1 MQLVQLD
8 KHIKLL
14 DSPGIVMA
22 TGDTDSAT
30 ILKNCVKVESIDD
43 PVPTVDAILRR
54 CTKHKVHEQTTVSN
68 YRGNS
73 CTLVPR

>member
-30 ILKNCVKVESIDD
+30 ILKNCVKVETIDD
-43 PVPTVDAILRR
+43 PVPTVEAILRR
-54 CTKHKVHEQTTVSN
+54 CTKHKVETLKIVVVCFEQLYVQ
-68 YRGNS
+68 
-73 CTLVPR
+73 